1 MDAQKFVIENN
12 VLNAYT
18 GSDFQVEIPDGIVKI
33 GDGAFAGN
41 SQIKEVTF
49 PKSKIKSI
57 GKEAF
62 SSCKVLEKIT
72 LPQGLFEICE
82 GAFKNCP
89 SLKFVY
95 IPSSVVLI
103 GENVFDGNKEVVIL
117 GETGSEAEK
126 YANRNSANLLFSTN
140 SSTIMSAT
148 KKIAK
153 NETKAFNV
161 FGETIKCSNSLI
173 HFQSALEY
181 YESRKDYL
189 FNQTLE
195 ALPLSM
201 GADLSKILN
210 IQEMLNS
217 EELLTIKRVAEYG
230 LVISKGEIAIQT
242 ATVIPPIIQATKT
255 IAEFYVEVT
264 KCQQET
270 IAQQAESAYQEA
282 ESNVRGLSF
291 GLIGN
296 SFDMAIY
303 ALDDFR
309 ARQKQ
314 RREAYAKAEAKIT
327 DFQKKATTSIQ
338 KQYAKDITEQL
349 PVVKKLIDNYAD
361 ALRNAEIIKLT
372 ECGVIDQS
380 AVNAIDLEK
389 STQLL
394 QKAFSAAQED
404 KSFLIAKALEKYPCN
419 CAAIAHATEQGLT
432 CDGLDQLI
440 DFIGLQK
447 KVSQTISANAA
458 NRHAERYEK
467 VAASLSSATYH
478 NRINALINEEKE
490 FSKDEIRNLLQFPIP
505 SISNKL
511 LSAIDN
517 PDIAQ
522 EYTPEQYA
530 KSKLYAILPEAQWD
544 FYKKY
549 DVFPL
554 NGEKIP
560 VNELN
565 TYANLLSWFQSK
577 IQDKEDKYIRACEML
592 ESGKTLSEARCAF
605 EQLKGY
611 KQSEQKLVTAKQ
623 ILKKRNRKIA
633 FASLISVVAVIVAVV
648 LYTYCIAPP
657 IKAKMATDRYNV
669 ELPALQTANVG
680 DVVTFGNYKGHDVE
694 WVVYESSI
702 GDDGNLELTMFSR
715 YVLFA
720 KPYGWGEYKGNG
732 KYERELDSWIH
743 SEEFINSIFGIEEQN
758 LIKKRNNDSFSVIIP
773 DSFDFDI
780 YHIEQTIPTYIIG
793 YDTSGNVAQE
803 WWSADPVRDKYGDK
817 TGNIYFYDS
826 TGNKQGTYKS
836 VTKGVRPIVTISIS
850 TD

>member
-264 KCQQET
+264 KYQQET

-447 KVSQTISANAA
+447 KVSQTISANAT
-458 NRHAERYEK
+458 NRHAEYLNKLSKELSTSENQSALNELIAHEQEFSNDELQALLK
-467 VAASLSSATYH
+467 TTVLSLSNTLSNAINNLALQADETPQDYCKATLPKIIIKQQFEFFNKYGISPFD
-478 NRINALINEEKE
+478 NKIVGDVDTKSYDAFCNWFTSQIQSVEE
-490 FSKDEIRNLLQFPIP
+490 SYIHACDLL
-505 SISNKL
+505 K
-511 LSAIDN
+511 
-517 PDIAQ
+517 
-522 EYTPEQYA
+522 
-530 KSKLYAILPEAQWD
+530 
-544 FYKKY
+544 
-549 DVFPL
+549 
-554 NGEKIP
+554 
-560 VNELN
+560 
-565 TYANLLSWFQSK
+565 
-577 IQDKEDKYIRACEML
+577 
-592 ESGKTLSEARCAF
+592 SGKNLSEAKSIF
-605 EQLKGY
+605 ERLVKY
-611 KQSEQKLVTAKQ
+611 KESEQKLESVKKKQTKKFAIILLIFFVVFLAIGIVAK
-623 ILKKRNRKIA
+623 IKALTIVCAIGVAITLLGLPSALKK
-633 FASLISVVAVIVAVV
+633 
-648 LYTYCIAPP
+648 
-657 IKAKMATDRYNV
+657 
-669 ELPALQTANVG
+669 
-680 DVVTFGNYKGHDVE
+680 
-694 WVVYESSI
+694 
-702 GDDGNLELTMFSR
+702 
-715 YVLFA
+715 
-720 KPYGWGEYKGNG
+720 
-732 KYERELDSWIH
+732 
-743 SEEFINSIFGIEEQN
+743 
-758 LIKKRNNDSFSVIIP
+758 
-773 DSFDFDI
+773 
-780 YHIEQTIPTYIIG
+780 
-793 YDTSGNVAQE
+793 
-803 WWSADPVRDKYGDK
+803 
-817 TGNIYFYDS
+817 
-826 TGNKQGTYKS
+826 
-836 VTKGVRPIVTISIS
+836 
-850 TD
+850 